1 MRATRGAV
9 PALLGA
15 GRTWHAALGMASAR
29 QPAGPPAPLHS
40 VGSDEGSSGYRVSGV
55 KNPRAKAQG
64 GNRLRVI
71 QAVGYG
77 SGEPAVTERS
87 DTKKQA
93 NLHKGDD
100 KLRRMYTYGE
110 RLRWAMAQTEPPTSG
125 RALALRV
132 GIRPQSIHHLL
143 DPARNAKG
151 SRHTHAIAR
160 ALGISAEWLAT
171 GRGRPHKEGEPQVDH
186 REAVAN
192 CLQTARALVVEL
204 ERLTRVLEEK
214 G

>member
-1 MRATRGAV
+1 M
-9 PALLGA
+9 
-15 GRTWHAALGMASAR
+15 
-29 QPAGPPAPLHS
+29 
-40 VGSDEGSSGYRVSGV
+40 
-55 KNPRAKAQG
+55 
-64 GNRLRVI
+64 
-71 QAVGYG
+71 
-77 SGEPAVTERS
+77 
-87 DTKKQA
+87 KKQA

-151 SRHTHAIAR
+151 SRYTHAIAR
-160 ALGISAEWLAT
+160 ALGVSAEWLAT
-171 GRGRPHKEGEPQVDH
+171 GKGRPHKEGEPQVDQ
-186 REAVAN
+186 REAIET
-192 CLQTARALVVEL
+192 CLQTARALVAEL
-204 ERLTRVLEEK
+204 ERLTRILEEK